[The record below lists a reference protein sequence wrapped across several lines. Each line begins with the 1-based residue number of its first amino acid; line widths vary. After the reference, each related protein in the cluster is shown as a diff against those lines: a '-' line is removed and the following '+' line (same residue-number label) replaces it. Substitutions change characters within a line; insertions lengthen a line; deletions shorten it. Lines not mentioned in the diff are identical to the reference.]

1 MKVTVSDKNKLP
13 EIISNCKK
21 MNGKSIWVGIE
32 PGKMS
37 SDGDISLR
45 ALASIHE
52 YGCRINVTPKMRAY
66 LHRQGLHLKA
76 TTTQIVIPERSF
88 IRAGYDQNEKDFL
101 KFVEQKI
108 VEGLINGHSADSIL
122 TVCADELAGA
132 IQEFAIDLKSPRNH
146 PFTVKQKGSSNPLVD
161 TGSMVG
167 AIKGKVI
174 E

>member
-1 MKVTVSDKNKLP
+1 MKVTVTDKNKLP
-13 EIISNCKK
+13 EIIANCKK
-21 MNGKSIWVGIE
+21 MNGKKIWVGIE
-32 PGKMS
+32 AGKMHP
-37 SDGDISLR
+37 DGDISLR

-88 IRAGYDQNEKDFL
+88 IRAGYDQNEKSFL
-101 KFVEQKI
+101 DFVEKKL
-108 VEGLINGHSADSIL
+108 VEGITKGHSADSIL

-132 IQEFAIDLKSPRNH
+132 IQEYAINLSSPANH
-146 PFTVKQKGSSNPLVD
+146 PFTVQRKGSANPLVD